1 MQGNTVYSRGAN
13 MKRLIHLPSIK
24 RILAIVVLL
33 VSSLAGCLS
42 TAGIYYEPG
51 IYQGAG
57 QGYHG
62 IIRLQ
67 VSLSEGVIED
77 IEILEHQEDS
87 FAVFALE
94 ELRELALEMNTADL
108 DAISGATVSSKG
120 FLSALEEALNA
131 GIAKAKQQ

>member
-1 MQGNTVYSRGAN
+1 
-13 MKRLIHLPSIK
+13 MKRLFRLPCTK
-24 RILAIVVLL
+24 AILAIAVLL
-33 VSSLAGCLS
+33 GSGLAGCLS
-42 TAGIYYEPG
+42 TAGIHYEPG
-51 IYQGAG
+51 IYQGVG
-57 QGYHG
+57 LGYQG

-67 VSLSEGVIED
+67 VDLSAGGIED
-77 IEILEHQEDS
+77 IEILEHSEGN

-131 GIAKAKQQ
+131 GMAKVKQK